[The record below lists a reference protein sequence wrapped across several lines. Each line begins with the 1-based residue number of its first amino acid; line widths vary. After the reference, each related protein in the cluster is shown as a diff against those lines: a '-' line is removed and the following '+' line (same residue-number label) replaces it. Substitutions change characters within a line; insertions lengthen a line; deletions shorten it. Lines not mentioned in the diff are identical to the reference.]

1 MCIDDAGLGLASM
14 HGGERVH
21 ESSGMPPCWQSVEHD
36 TYRCGSVVQEEKHR
50 VRKERHACS
59 EVSHLLNLHYRHH
72 LQEDAQ
78 ATVE

>member
-1 MCIDDAGLGLASM
+1 MMVGREVENAAEDA
-14 HGGERVH
+14 
-21 ESSGMPPCWQSVEHD
+21 
-36 TYRCGSVVQEEKHR
+36 YRRGSVVKEEKHR